1 METALTVFRWIMIAA
16 LVTVASTAPG
26 TRLRAR
32 LGSPRIPLIVNAVML
47 AAAVLALAWLVG
59 NKALFM
65 DDLGALTGEYSRCMI
80 FGTLAA
86 LCGGLGVYFARKDPQ
101 EKKNG

>member
-65 DDLGALTGEYSRCMI
+65 DEPGALSGEYSRCMV

-86 LCGGLGVYFARKDPQ
+86 LCGSLGIYFARKEPQ
-101 EKKNG
+101 EKNHG

>member
-16 LVTVASTAPG
+16 LVAVASTAPG

-32 LGSPRIPLIVNAVML
+32 LGSSRIPLIVNAVTL
-47 AAAVLALAWLVG
+47 AAACLALAWLVG
-59 NKALFM
+59 NKAMFM
-65 DDLGALTGEYSRCMI
+65 EEPGALTGEYSRCMV

-86 LCGGLGVYFARKDPQ
+86 LCGSLGIYFARKEPQ
-101 EKKNG
+101 EKNHG